1 MSKKHVIGTG
11 LATGLKTGLA
21 AGLAKGARN
30 ICVYCGSGLGLNP
43 AYKAAARTLGETLA
57 KTGIGLVYGGGSLG
71 LMGEVARATL
81 DHGGHV
87 TGIIPGFLTE
97 KEMMMRDVDEVIIT
111 EDMHERKRLMF
122 ERSDAFV
129 ALPGGVGTLE
139 ELVEQLTW
147 VQLGRHTKPVV
158 VANIDDFWTPFL
170 SLLTHMKAD
179 TFIRNGLDVRFTV
192 VDDAAKIVP
201 AVVGAW
207 SDRAAA
213 EDTAVLAKF

>member
-30 ICVYCGSGLGLNP
+30 ICVYCGSGRGPNP

-97 KEMMMRDVDEVIIT
+97 KEMMMRDVDEVIVT